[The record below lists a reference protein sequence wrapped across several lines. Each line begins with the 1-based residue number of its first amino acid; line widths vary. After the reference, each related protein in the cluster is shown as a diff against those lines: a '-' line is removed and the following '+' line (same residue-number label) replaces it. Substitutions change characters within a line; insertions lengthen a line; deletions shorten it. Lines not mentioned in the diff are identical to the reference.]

1 MINTYLLCGGPS
13 SEHDIALRSAL
24 NISKNL
30 NKEKY
35 KLKLVYVDKKGR
47 FSKAFD
53 FIDTDD
59 EFDLVKTCKENILE
73 SISDFLLELKD
84 KDKDNTIII
93 PCIHGTYGEDG
104 TIQGFLDAIDMAYI
118 GNGLLSSSVCMDKV
132 TANDIFEKNK
142 LSQARYLYAKEETF
156 NEDFAKRCQEYIKFP
171 MIVKPSANGSSVGV
185 NKAENIKELLKFGK
199 EALKYDEKI
208 LVEEA
213 IIGQEVEIA
222 IIGENE
228 LMASKPGAY
237 TTDHTF
243 LDYDAKY
250 FDKSTKEELPYLM
263 DENLEKELLEFAKK
277 CYKACGCQGF
287 ARVDIFLKDN
297 KFYINEINT
306 FPGFTPT
313 SFFARLC
320 KISFNLEFEEILDM
334 LIEEGFKSFQKR
346 RFKWLKEA

>member
-156 NEDFAKRCQEYIKFP
+156 NEDFAKKCQEYIKFP

-185 NKAENIKELLKFGK
+185 NKAENIEELLKFGK

-222 IIGENE
+222 VIGENE

-250 FDKSTKEELPYLM
+250 FDKSTKEELPYPI

-320 KISFNLEFEEILDM
+320 KISFNLEFEEILNM

-346 RFKWLKEA
+346 RFK

>member
-47 FSKAFD
+47 FSNAFD

-59 EFDLVKTCKENILE
+59 EFDLVKKCKENILE

-84 KDKDNTIII
+84 KDKENTIII

-142 LSQARYLYAKEETF
+142 LKQARYLYAKEDSFDE
-156 NEDFAKRCQEYIKFP
+156 NFAKKCQEYIKFP

-185 NKAENIKELLKFGK
+185 NKAENIDDLLKFGK
-199 EALKYDEKI
+199 ESLKYDEKI

-222 IIGENE
+222 VIGDNEII
-228 LMASKPGAY
+228 ASKPGAY
-237 TTDHTF
+237 TTNHTF

-250 FDKSTKEELPYLM
+250 FDKSTVENLPYEM
-263 DENLEKELLEFAKK
+263 DEKLEKDLLEFAKQ

-287 ARVDIFLKDN
+287 ARVDVFLKDN
-297 KFYINEINT
+297 EFYINEINT

-320 KISFNLEFEEILDM
+320 KISFDLEFTEILDM
-334 LIEEGFKSFQKR
+334 LIDEGFKSYQKR
-346 RFKWLKEA
+346 RFK

>member
-47 FSKAFD
+47 FSNAFD

-59 EFDLVKTCKENILE
+59 EFDLVKECKENILE

-84 KDKDNTIII
+84 KDKENTIII

-104 TIQGFLDAIDMAYI
+104 TIQGFLDAIDIAYI

-142 LSQARYLYAKEETF
+142 LKQARYLYAKEDSF
-156 NEDFAKRCQEYIKFP
+156 DEDFAKKCQEYIKFP

-185 NKAENIKELLKFGK
+185 NKAENIDDLLKFGK
-199 EALKYDEKI
+199 ESLKYDEKI

-222 IIGENE
+222 VIGDNEII
-228 LMASKPGAY
+228 ASKPGAY
-237 TTDHTF
+237 TTNHTF

-250 FDKSTKEELPYLM
+250 FDKSTVENLPYEM
-263 DENLEKELLEFAKK
+263 DEKLEKDLLEFAKE

-287 ARVDIFLKDN
+287 ARVAVFLKDN
-297 KFYINEINT
+297 EFYINEINT

-320 KISFNLEFEEILDM
+320 KISFDLEFTEILDM
-334 LIEEGFKSFQKR
+334 LIDEGFKSYQKR
-346 RFKWLKEA
+346 RFK

>member
-59 EFDLVKTCKENILE
+59 EFDLVKDCKENILE

>member
-35 KLKLVYVDKKGR
+35 KLKLVYIDKKGR
-47 FSKAFD
+47 FSNAFD

-59 EFDLVKTCKENILE
+59 EFDLVKECKENILE

-84 KDKDNTIII
+84 KDKENTIII

-142 LSQARYLYAKEETF
+142 LKQARYLYAKEDSF
-156 NEDFAKRCQEYIKFP
+156 DEDFAKKCQEYIKFP
-171 MIVKPSANGSSVGV
+171 MIIKPSANGSSVGV
-185 NKAENIKELLKFGK
+185 NKAENIDDLLKFGK
-199 EALKYDEKI
+199 ESLKYDEKI

-222 IIGENE
+222 VIGDNKII
-228 LMASKPGAY
+228 ASKPGAY
-237 TTDHTF
+237 TTNHTF

-250 FDKSTKEELPYLM
+250 FDKSTVENLPYEM
-263 DENLEKELLEFAKK
+263 DEKLEKDLLEFAKE

-287 ARVDIFLKDN
+287 ARVDVFLKDN
-297 KFYINEINT
+297 EFYINEINT

-320 KISFNLEFEEILDM
+320 KISFDLEFTEILDM
-334 LIEEGFKSFQKR
+334 LIDEGFKSYQKR
-346 RFKWLKEA
+346 RFK